1 MADLKTTGQDQV
13 RDAKGRIRKG
23 HSGNPNGRRKGVP
36 NKATLEQKEFARQ
49 VPMSDEYRAGVIR
62 RVVAGEAPH
71 LEILMH
77 HQAFGKPKE
86 TTALEGLEKMPF
98 QVVLLGPRRDPLA
111 EPKARPALSGGQNTE

>member
-1 MADLKTTGQDQV
+1 MKGQ
-13 RDAKGRIRKG
+13 AGGPGRKR
-23 HSGNPNGRRKGVP
+23 GVP

-49 VPMSDEYRAGVIR
+49 VLMSEEYRASAIR

-86 TTALEGLEKMPF
+86 TTAIEGGGAGF
-98 QVVLLGPRRDPLA
+98 NIVLMGPPRDPLA
-111 EPKARPALSGGQNTE
+111 DPKAQPALSGGQNTE